1 LYFVEEHSTR
11 REATDLFE
19 LMAWSAD
26 PVAIPL
32 RVWVTITDPDHG
44 SPRMVVHRRWPAEPR
59 RGMVYD
65 IIIHILS
72 IEDTRWRGSVC
83 RLLFFPF
90 RF

>member
-1 LYFVEEHSTR
+1 
-11 REATDLFE
+11 
-19 LMAWSAD
+19 
-26 PVAIPL
+26 
-32 RVWVTITDPDHG
+32 
-44 SPRMVVHRRWPAEPR
+44 MVIHRRWPAEPR